1 MSPAGSKPAPLATHG
16 EDLVAIACHKLRT
29 PLTAAMGFLQL
40 AQRDARRSGG
50 GPSPHL
56 DMVDLQLRR
65 LATLLDELASNSGS
79 Q

>member
-1 MSPAGSKPAPLATHG
+1 
-16 EDLVAIACHKLRT
+16 
-29 PLTAAMGFLQL
+29 MGFLQL

-56 DMVDLQLRR
+56 EMVDQQLRR
-65 LATLLDELASNSGS
+65 LATLLDELATNSGS